1 MDLCE
6 FKDSCPSQL
15 TSGSTRDTQRDPVS
29 KQTNKQTNKQKRV
42 GDREMAQHLR
52 VFAQLAED
60 LSVVSSTHDITLEP
74 TELHLWE
81 F

>member
-1 MDLCE
+1 MSSRIAALHSLLLAPPGILRE
-6 FKDSCPSQL
+6 ILSQN
-15 TSGSTRDTQRDPVS
+15 
-29 KQTNKQTNKQKRV
+29 KQTNKQTSKKRV

-52 VFAQLAED
+52 VFAHLAED
-60 LSVVSSTHDITLEP
+60 LSVVFSTHDSTLEP

>member
-29 KQTNKQTNKQKRV
+29 KQTNNQTNKQKK
-42 GDREMAQHLR
+42 
-52 VFAQLAED
+52 
-60 LSVVSSTHDITLEP
+60 S
-74 TELHLWE
+74 W
-81 F
+81 